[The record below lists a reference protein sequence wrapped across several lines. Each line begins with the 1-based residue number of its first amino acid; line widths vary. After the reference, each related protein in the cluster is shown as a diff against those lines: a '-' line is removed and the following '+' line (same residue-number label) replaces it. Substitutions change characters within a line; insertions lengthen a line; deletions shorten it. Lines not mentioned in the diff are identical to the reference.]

1 MKTWKKK
8 VCNGSG
14 QLGIA
19 VVGDSAGA
27 HFEIPEPYLNAK
39 EWTSDTFKNI
49 LELASDEMD
58 APNKSGYTGQLP
70 DDAQNPL
77 RSIYKY
83 MVDRN
88 RCNRND
94 YQNIAVNGGA
104 SGNTQKNIKALRRDQ
119 KNDEPLL
126 VFLELI
132 GDDICNSKK
141 GDFTEPDEFKTN
153 VLSIFGY
160 LDTVLPQGSHVYIL
174 GLVDGRILYDT
185 LHNETHPLGI
195 TYSQVYDYLNCL
207 GISPCFGWLNSDETE
222 RNKATDA
229 ANKLNDVYREII
241 QEGYQFNNFDY
252 VYYDTPTQE
261 LIDRRI
267 KEGGQAKDMIEPTD
281 GFHPNQRF
289 HAYLADWIWN
299 TLETNHPDWIGEVNP
314 NNALIDK
321 HFPPEE

>member
-1 MKTWKKK
+1 
-8 VCNGSG
+8 
-14 QLGIA
+14 LGIA

-195 TYSQVYDYLNCL
+195 TYS
-207 GISPCFGWLNSDETE
+207 
-222 RNKATDA
+222 
-229 ANKLNDVYREII
+229 
-241 QEGYQFNNFDY
+241 
-252 VYYDTPTQE
+252 
-261 LIDRRI
+261 
-267 KEGGQAKDMIEPTD
+267 
-281 GFHPNQRF
+281 
-289 HAYLADWIWN
+289 
-299 TLETNHPDWIGEVNP
+299 
-314 NNALIDK
+314 
-321 HFPPEE
+321 